1 MFVAQL
7 QHEGQHLAWK
17 ACQVATPQ
25 LHTPVSLQSLVFQT
39 QHAAKCRT
47 SNSGRISLPMTAE
60 WSGRGCAE
68 VPQADQGEEEPYQVA
83 ARCEEVEVN
92 PASPLHVTTA
102 PATWLLAPTHNKFGR
117 YLQHRSSKLISP
129 ARSMV
134 EHQLPRCI
142 LSLISH
148 NCVLWATSTLWHSPL
163 NVLQRVLDVAGLAM

>member
-1 MFVAQL
+1 
-7 QHEGQHLAWK
+7 
-17 ACQVATPQ
+17 
-25 LHTPVSLQSLVFQT
+25 
-39 QHAAKCRT
+39 
-47 SNSGRISLPMTAE
+47 
-60 WSGRGCAE
+60 
-68 VPQADQGEEEPYQVA
+68 
-83 ARCEEVEVN
+83 
-92 PASPLHVTTA
+92 
-102 PATWLLAPTHNKFGR
+102 LAPTHNKFGR